1 MFKIHAAEIGN
12 VGISPISIEL
22 IGLRICFFSLLFNN
36 ISGKFHYRSKN
47 IELKCLKW
55 TFSGYPDWSARALGK
70 TNSTKWSTFVIY
82 SRNSVFFCLLLLV
95 TIHSNDFFSRVAF
108 HIYFCWTWHLFFI
121 GRRFILSQN
130 LSHSSALL
138 SFAAA
143 SLLLLLRQNKSKK
156 WLNLLRFFL
165 GLISKNSENRW
176 RARLLQRSWKSWTLI
191 QDLNKKRREEKLKCK
206 RNRSQYVLYVIRLI
220 FLIIKK
226 LQSLLWIS

>member
-82 SRNSVFFCLLLLV
+82 SRNSVFFVFFFWSRFIRTTFSLVLLSIYIFVEL
-95 TIHSNDFFSRVAF
+95 D
-108 HIYFCWTWHLFFI
+108 IYF
-121 GRRFILSQN
+121 
-130 LSHSSALL
+130 
-138 SFAAA
+138 
-143 SLLLLLRQNKSKK
+143 SL
-156 WLNLLRFFL
+156 
-165 GLISKNSENRW
+165 GD
-176 RARLLQRSWKSWTLI
+176 
-191 QDLNKKRREEKLKCK
+191 DLYWVK
-206 RNRSQYVLYVIRLI
+206 I
-220 FLIIKK
+220 
-226 LQSLLWIS
+226 